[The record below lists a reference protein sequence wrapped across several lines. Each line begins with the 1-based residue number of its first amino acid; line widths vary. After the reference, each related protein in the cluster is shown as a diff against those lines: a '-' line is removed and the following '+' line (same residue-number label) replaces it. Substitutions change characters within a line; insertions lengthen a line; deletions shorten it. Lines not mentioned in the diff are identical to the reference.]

1 MQLDSSSS
9 RNGISAVKPV
19 GATLETEALVE
30 RDSVVHRTARQYW
43 DREIVGLNG
52 HGYWLLVIALPGV
65 DREWTTSERSEKHGR
80 SLGET
85 SLGAGHVIQTAKK
98 MSSSLVVGLM
108 DRTCASK
115 SIGAPSARSL
125 GWFSSSS
132 LQTFQFRMASAP
144 RSRHTDKTI
153 VAAMP

>member
-1 MQLDSSSS
+1 MGM
-9 RNGISAVKPV
+9 GI
-19 GATLETEALVE
+19 
-30 RDSVVHRTARQYW
+30 
-43 DREIVGLNG
+43 
-52 HGYWLLVIALPGV
+52 GYWLLSLPGV
-65 DREWTTSERSEKHGR
+65 DSEWTTSERSEKHGR

-85 SLGAGHVIQTAKK
+85 SLGAGHVIQTAKT
-98 MSSSLVVGLM
+98 MSSGLVVGLM

-144 RSRHTDKTI
+144 RSRHTNKTI